1 MRDRLAWCARI
12 KNGVML
18 VEPNDNLAAAYLKK
32 AEDAMDA
39 MHSVASSDWKIST
52 AYYSLYFSLYAVLTK
67 IGIKSENHTCTIVLM
82 QHLLEGFFT
91 PDECEMLEKARQA
104 RVETQYYVTS
114 DAPTIVSD
122 ALAKQVPRFLVK
134 CSGIVDG
141 LTEKEVQA
149 LRKTF
154 SKLVE
159 ESRNRRYVL

>member
-52 AYYSLYFSLYAVLTK
+52 AYYSLYFSLYSVLTK

-91 PDECEMLEKARQA
+91 SDECEMVEKARQA

-114 DAPTIVSD
+114 DAPAIVSD

-154 SKLVE
+154 TKLLE
-159 ESRNRRYVL
+159 ESRNRRYIP